1 MKNIALFLFLFLFF
15 AVLYRIDGVQM
26 LDNSV
31 VRGAEEFRTE
41 AFTAL
46 FITISDIGSI
56 KVEYPLMIIASVFLL
71 FFRKF
76 LPVIFLWGTFY
87 STRFINIEL
96 KDFFHRE
103 RPSFDAVIHAAHYSF
118 PSGHAMNSTAFYGFL
133 CYIILEGT
141 SLNER
146 KSKWLISMTAILVGV
161 IGTSRIYLGV
171 HYLIDILAGFSAGMV
186 WLLILIKMY
195 EIINAKIKKS
205 RPVTK

>member
-15 AVLYRIDGVQM
+15 AVLYRMDVVQM

-31 VRGAEEFRTE
+31 VRGAEVFRNDEFTS
-41 AFTAL
+41 F
-46 FITISDIGSI
+46 FITVSDIGSI
-56 KVEYPLMIIASVFLL
+56 KVIYPLMIIASIFLL

-76 LPVIFLWGTFY
+76 LSVFFLWGTFY
-87 STRFINIEL
+87 SIRFINVEL
-96 KDFFHRE
+96 KDFFQRE

-133 CYIILEGT
+133 CYLILEGT
-141 SLNER
+141 SAKDHKR
-146 KSKWLISMTAILVGV
+146 KWWISMTAILVGL

-171 HYLIDILAGFSAGMV
+171 HYLFDILAGFSAGMV

-195 EIINAKIKKS
+195 ETINSKIDKT
-205 RPVTK
+205 RPA